1 MRIAILE
8 RQTYGEDV
16 SFEIFSKYGQV
27 DVYSLQTDEPIL
39 DRLKDIDVVLC
50 NKYPMNKQTLTSS
63 VKLILQ
69 TGTGYNN
76 IDLDYCNQNHIAVCN
91 VAGYS
96 TKSVAQHTF
105 ALALS
110 LLEHLQEYDTMV
122 KDLTYSKSGVFS
134 IFVPYFSE
142 LAGKVWGIIGLG
154 AIGKEVAK
162 IAQAFGCRV
171 IFYSTSGRNIK
182 NEYEQVDFE
191 TLLKES
197 DIVSIHAALTEKNR
211 YLMDINAFKKMKSNA
226 ILINVARGPF
236 VNEKD
241 LVYAIDH
248 SLIAGAGL
256 DVMEQ
261 EPLPLSSPLLQIQKK
276 NRILL
281 TPHMAWG
288 SKEARTRLIDEL
300 VLNLESYLLGKR
312 RNRIDNWE

>member
-16 SFEIFSKYGQV
+16 SFEAFSKYGQV
-27 DVYSLQTDEPIL
+27 DVYSLRTDEPIL
-39 DRLKDIDVVLC
+39 DRLENVDVVLS
-50 NKYPMNKQTLTSS
+50 NKFPMNQTTLSSS

-76 IDLDYCNQNHIAVCN
+76 IDVEYCKKKGIAVCN

-96 TKSVAQHTF
+96 TQSVAQHTF

-122 KDLTYSKSGVFS
+122 KNHFYSNSGVFS
-134 IFVPYFSE
+134 IFTPYFSE
-142 LAGKVWGIIGLG
+142 LSEKTWGIIGLG
-154 AIGKEVAK
+154 TIGKEVAK
-162 IAQAFGCRV
+162 IANAFGCKV
-171 IFYSTSGRNIK
+171 IYYSTSGK
-182 NEYEQVDFE
+182 NTNTEYEKVDLD

-197 DIVSIHAALTEKNR
+197 DILSLHAALTDKDVH
-211 YLMDINAFKKMKSNA
+211 LINKETLKKMKPSA

-236 VNEKD
+236 VNESD
-241 LVYAIDH
+241 LVEALDEGY
-248 SLIAGAGL
+248 IAGAGL
-256 DVMEQ
+256 DVMEK
-261 EPLPLSSPLLQIQKK
+261 EPLPLDSPLLKIK
-276 NRILL
+276 NPNRLIL

-300 VLNLESYLLGKR
+300 LLNLDAYLEGKR
-312 RNRIDNWE
+312 RNRIV